1 MGPAETKRF
10 LDKLGMT
17 KGVKLGMTKGVN
29 LGMTK
34 GVNLGMID
42 SGERAVGGGTK
53 KETLKQG
60 LLGVGTIGF
69 EPMTSSM

>member
-10 LDKLGMT
+10 LDKLGMTKRVNHGMT

-34 GVNLGMID
+34 GVNLGLID
-42 SGERAVGGGTK
+42 SGELAGGGGIK
-53 KETLKQG
+53 KETLNK
-60 LLGVGTIGF
+60 VSW
-69 EPMTSSM
+69 E